1 MIKNDANA
9 PAAATFY
16 KDLLSEIKSRV
27 RKAQNRVA
35 TVANIELLALYWDIG
50 GLLVDRQ
57 KMEGWGAGVLR
68 RLATDL
74 KNELSDQQGYSERN
88 LKLMTQFYREYPGLF
103 AIGQQA
109 VAQSPDSRYYSEE
122 ENGLPFLQG
131 CAEFEARFPKH
142 KIHCSQ
148 TKKLA
153 HVKVK
158 GDI

>member
-1 MIKNDANA
+1 MIKNDTNA

-27 RKAQNRVA
+27 RKAQNRLA
-35 TVANIELLALYWDIG
+35 TVANTELLALYWDIG
-50 GLLVDRQ
+50 RLLVDRQ

-74 KNELSDQQGYSERN
+74 KNELSEQQGYSERN

-109 VAQSPDSRYYSEE
+109 VTQLPDSIAGRKS
-122 ENGLPFLQG
+122 NAGKDF
-131 CAEFEARFPKH
+131 
-142 KIHCSQ
+142 
-148 TKKLA
+148 
-153 HVKVK
+153 V
-158 GDI
+158 